1 VTYQRP
7 EYILRDISSLE
18 YEIPEEISLEC
29 TEAFPEG
36 DQDTL
41 ILCEE
46 HLVASDAYWD
56 AVGVISEYESLDI
69 YSDGLNFDERPA
81 TYLLFK

>member
-1 VTYQRP
+1 VTYQKP
-7 EYILRDISSLE
+7 EYILKDISSLE
-18 YEIPEEISLEC
+18 FEIPDEITLEC
-29 TEAFPEG
+29 TEAFPDG

-56 AVGVISEYESLDI
+56 AVGIIAEFESINIWDEE
-69 YSDGLNFDERPA
+69 LNFEDLPA
-81 TYLLFK
+81 NHLLLR